1 MLISL
6 YKICMNLVKSMFLSR
21 IFIIR
26 LITDPVIVPVLG
38 APDQPRHDLGGRS
51 LVTLPLVSDH
61 GLHVGADHVQE
72 TVTKITKQRLPH
84 VESGI
89 ERPSEKK
96 RLYM

>member
-1 MLISL
+1 M
-6 YKICMNLVKSMFLSR
+6 VKSMFMSM

-38 APDQPRHDLGGRS
+38 SPDQPRHDLGGRS

-84 VESGI
+84 VESGKENPVKRR
-89 ERPSEKK
+89 ERDF
-96 RLYM
+96 M